1 MFICL
6 EINARMMNK
15 CTGYW
20 LDNFVTTTHLQDSL
34 PKFISMDNNLTAT
47 IIIIWMDQING
58 TQYVQN

>member
-1 MFICL
+1 
-6 EINARMMNK
+6 MMNK

-20 LDNFVTTTHLQDSL
+20 LDNFVKTTHLQDSL
-34 PKFISMDNNLTAT
+34 TKFISMDNNLTAT